1 MNNTLRTPVNK
12 EVTVTSM
19 YFKNGNQRLQAFP
32 RRIEFEGNEYT
43 FVESGFHYL
52 VKRGQRL
59 IELFDMNDGIND
71 YRLKFDT
78 DERTWILVGM
88 GQMPRALA

>member
-1 MNNTLRTPVNK
+1 MNNTLRTSVNK

-19 YFKNGNQRLQAFP
+19 YFRNGNRQLQAFP

-52 VKRGQRL
+52 VKKGQRL
-59 IELFDMNDGIND
+59 IELFDMNDGVND
-71 YRLKFDT
+71 YRLKFDNS
-78 DERTWILVGM
+78 ERTWTLVGM
-88 GQMPRALA
+88 GEMPRALA